1 MTNTYKATGNKAIVV
16 FAVLLGAVSLAGC
29 SKSAGTRQSGGR
41 ASQIKAG
48 DKAPDFTLKDQDGHD
63 VSLTDLTANSA
74 VLVAFYP
81 QDDSPVCT
89 VEMKEF
95 RDMYDEYN
103 KLGVQIVGISTNS
116 LESHMKFKRKHELPF
131 PLLSDEGTDVSRAYG
146 VLHEKKGVSQRS
158 YFLVGGD
165 GVIRYMFVEQ
175 HQKEKRDAD
184 ELLASV
190 KKALA
195 GKE

>member
-1 MTNTYKATGNKAIVV
+1 VRTTP
-16 FAVLLGAVSLAGC
+16 
-29 SKSAGTRQSGGR
+29 
-41 ASQIKAG
+41 IKAG

-63 VSLTDLTANSA
+63 VSLKDLTADSA

-89 VEMKEF
+89 AEMKEF
-95 RDMYDEYN
+95 RDMYGEYN

-131 PLLSDEGTDVSRAYG
+131 PLLSDESKVVTKAYG
-146 VLHEKKGVSQRS
+146 VLHEKKGVSRRS
-158 YFLVGGD
+158 YFLVGND
-165 GVIRYMFVEQ
+165 GVIRYLFVEQ
-175 HQKEKRDAD
+175 YQKEKRGKD

-190 KKALA
+190 KKALGG
-195 GKE
+195 GK